1 MQGTARPRSLGAAA
15 AVLAALCAGSAT
27 LAAAAGAEPPI
38 GQPLAVLPSI
48 DLAWGK
54 ADRQAVDNRLYRAL
68 AARGFDLVPEPAL
81 LDFLTRHR
89 LRYTGD
95 VTQEQRERLAEE
107 LGARSVL
114 LTSIDAFEAEA
125 PPRVAL
131 NARIVALPA
140 GTIVW
145 ADEVALAGEQHQG
158 ALGRGEIQDID
169 ALLDRAL
176 IELLSRLEPDARTQ
190 ASWHHARG
198 RSEHRPKRVFRA
210 PEFDALRERPA
221 RVCVLPFENQSPNPD
236 AGDVLSGLF
245 VTHLAGRERFELVP
259 PGDVRAAMLEGRV
272 IQLEGLSLAQ
282 ADFLREALDA
292 DLAVTGR
299 VLEYADHGAG
309 TEPRVSFSVWVI
321 DLRRRSVV
329 WSGHSASRGDDGVVF
344 FDVGRVRSARS
355 LAGAM
360 VTSAADALASGKPV
374 SGGSKDGQR

>member
-1 MQGTARPRSLGAAA
+1 MQRTARFPIPGAAA
-15 AVLAALCAGSAT
+15 ALLAALLGWSPA
-27 LAAAAGAEPPI
+27 LAEDSGPRRSIA
-38 GQPLAVLPSI
+38 QPLAVFPSI

-54 ADRQAVDNRLYRAL
+54 ADRQAVDESLFRAL
-68 AARGFDLVPEPAL
+68 AERGFDLVPEEAL

-89 LRYTGD
+89 LRYTGG
-95 VTQEQRERLAEE
+95 VTKELRGLLVEE

-114 LTSIDAFEAEA
+114 LVSIDCFESEA

-131 NARIVALPA
+131 NARIVELPA

-145 ADEVALAGEQHQG
+145 AEEVALAGEDRRG
-158 ALGRGEIQDID
+158 ALGRGEIQSIET
-169 ALLDRAL
+169 LLDRAVV
-176 IELLSRLEPDARTQ
+176 ELLRGA
-190 ASWHHARG
+190 ASESGADLIWHHARG
-198 RSEHRPKRVFRA
+198 RGEHRPKRVFRSA
-210 PEFDALRERPA
+210 ELDAARERPA

-245 VTHLAGRERFELVP
+245 VTHLAGRERFEIVP

-282 ADFLREALDA
+282 ADFLRESLDA

-299 VLEYADHGAG
+299 VLEYADYG
-309 TEPRVSFSVWVI
+309 TGTVPRVSFSVWVI

-329 WSGHSASRGDDGVVF
+329 WSGHSASRGSDGVVF
-344 FDVGRVRSARS
+344 FDIGRVRSARA

-360 VTSAADALASGKPV
+360 VTSAADELASGKPT
-374 SGGSKDGQR
+374 SGGSKDTR

>member
-1 MQGTARPRSLGAAA
+1 MVRTLLLGAVA
-15 AVLAALCAGSAT
+15 AVLAALCAGRASD
-27 LAAAAGAEPPI
+27 AGPQPPI
-38 GQPLAVLPSI
+38 EPLVVFPSI

-54 ADRQAVDNRLYRAL
+54 ADRQTVDERLYRAL
-68 AARGFDLVPEPAL
+68 AARGIDLVPEPEL

-89 LRYTGD
+89 LRYTGGVSKD
-95 VTQEQRERLAEE
+95 QRERLVEE

-114 LTSIDAFEAEA
+114 LTSIDAFETEA

-131 NARIVALPA
+131 NAWIVSLPG

-145 ADEVALAGEQHQG
+145 ANEVALAGEQRRG
-158 ALGRGEIQDID
+158 ALGRGEIQTVD

-176 IELLSRLEPDARTQ
+176 AELLRGVSPDAGTEP
-190 ASWHHARG
+190 AWHHAHGRG
-198 RSEHRPKRVFRA
+198 EHRPKRVFRA
-210 PEFDALRERPA
+210 PELDAVRERPA

-245 VTHLAGRERFELVP
+245 VTHLAGRERFEIVP

-282 ADFLREALDA
+282 ADFLRETLDA

-329 WSGHSASRGDDGVVF
+329 WSGHSASRGSDGVVF
-344 FDVGRVRSARS
+344 FDVGRVRSARA

-360 VTSAADALASGKPV
+360 VLSAADELASGKPA
-374 SGGSKDGQR
+374 SGGSKDER